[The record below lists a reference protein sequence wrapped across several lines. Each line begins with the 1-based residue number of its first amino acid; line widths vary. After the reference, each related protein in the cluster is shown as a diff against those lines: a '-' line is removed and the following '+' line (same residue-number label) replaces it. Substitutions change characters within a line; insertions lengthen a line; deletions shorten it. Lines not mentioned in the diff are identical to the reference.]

1 MEWFE
6 LIIKGKVLSDAQG
19 IKLLICARMRGGLCG
34 GLYGVILCK
43 LWPTVV
49 YFAINVGW
57 KKKDSASQK
66 SKLMQ

>member
-19 IKLLICARMRGGLCG
+19 IKLLIWCKDEGEGLCG

-49 YFAINVGW
+49 YFAINVGM
-57 KKKDSASQK
+57 KKER
-66 SKLMQ
+66 